1 MIPRRSLKSSAGR
14 WLLASCTVAVLAA
27 CSGNKPPP
35 PSPLQANPA
44 SVPAGVAWSQ
54 KLPAEVNFP
63 LQVATVGNEIV
74 VADSR
79 GNVQAMQAGS
89 GSVLWQASVGKGI
102 SAGVG
107 SDGTTAAVVT
117 DRNELVALRGGKEQ
131 WRIPLDTRV
140 YTAPLVAGG
149 RVFVLGADRSV
160 AAYDGGNGF
169 RLWTQKARAADDGLV
184 LRQGSLLT
192 AAGGALLAGV
202 SGRVVAI
209 LYTLMVQFG
218 IDELQPA
225 KGALRQGVIVD
236 LHQRLVA
243 ALPGSRQRELRDATV
258 QQLQRRFDVDTAQ
271 AARVRRAALAL
282 YDTLLPGA
290 PAESRRELGWVSDLH
305 EIGFLLSHHDH
316 HRHAA
321 YMLAHV
327 GAPGFSQDQLRRLA
341 TLALGQ
347 RGGLRKV
354 AELMADERGL
364 WQLLCLRLAVIQC
377 HDRGLSRGRGFTAQR
392 LDDSRLFLDWPSGA
406 AAPDLRLRFL
416 LQEEAQ
422 AWQRQGALQLQLR
435 D

>member
-14 WLLASCTVAVLAA
+14 WLLASCTVAVLVA

-202 SGRVVAI
+202 SGRVVAFNPDDGTPLMQVSVASARGGTDVARMGDVLAPASREGGSLCTRTFQAGVSCAVLGGGGNTVWSQPSTGSTGI
-209 LYTLMVQFG
+209 SGDAQIVVGSDDSGNVVAWERANGNPVWNNTTLRYRGLGAPLVAGNQVLVG
-218 IDELQPA
+218 DAQGYVHVLARQS
-225 KGALRQGVIVD
+225 GALVNRVATDGAPIRVAPVLAGNSVIV
-236 LHQRLVA
+236 V
-243 ALPGSRQRELRDATV
+243 GSKGTV
-258 QQLQRRFDVDTAQ
+258 TAIQ
-271 AARVRRAALAL
+271 AR
-282 YDTLLPGA
+282 
-290 PAESRRELGWVSDLH
+290 
-305 EIGFLLSHHDH
+305 
-316 HRHAA
+316 
-321 YMLAHV
+321 
-327 GAPGFSQDQLRRLA
+327 
-341 TLALGQ
+341 
-347 RGGLRKV
+347 
-354 AELMADERGL
+354 
-364 WQLLCLRLAVIQC
+364 
-377 HDRGLSRGRGFTAQR
+377 
-392 LDDSRLFLDWPSGA
+392 
-406 AAPDLRLRFL
+406 
-416 LQEEAQ
+416 
-422 AWQRQGALQLQLR
+422 
-435 D
+435 